1 MRKIFLLAAIAATTA
16 IPSAV
21 HAQARPT
28 ILIVDTGAVMGTCTA
43 CKAAAAQL
51 QQKQTALRTRAQSLQ
66 QQLQTEGKPL
76 QDQFEALKGKQ
87 PDAALQQKITA
98 YQAKERN
105 AQQELA
111 KGERDLQSTATNVQQ
126 QIGTRL
132 VQIVEQIRAQRGA
145 AIAIAKDSTLAND
158 TAIDVTSQVLASLNA
173 ALPSVSVTPLPQS
186 QQHPAQ
192 QQQPQGR

>member
-1 MRKIFLLAAIAATTA
+1 MRKILLLAAIAATTA

-21 HAQARPT
+21 HAQARAAV
-28 ILIVDTGAVMGTCTA
+28 LIVDTGEVMSTCTA

-51 QQKQTALRTRAQSLQ
+51 QQKQTALRTRATTLQ

-76 QDQFEALKGKQ
+76 QDQFNALNGKQ

-98 YQAKERN
+98 YQAKEKN

-145 AIAIAKDSTLAND
+145 AIAVAKDSTLAND
-158 TAIDVTSQVLASLNA
+158 SSIDVTSQVLASLNQ
-173 ALPSVSVTPLPQS
+173 ALPSVSVTPLQQS
-186 QQHPAQ
+186 TQPAQ